1 MTTLQGAVVVFC
13 DYLIRDDKGWCSP
26 YPQFN
31 NKINGTFYGRCGICE

>member
-31 NKINGTFYGRCGICE
+31 NKKKWYFLWEMWYL